1 MTVYRIAKWESVF
14 ERAESR
20 KLKQLNWVAMPI
32 GFTSTGYQSMLDEF
46 GDDASSIYGAW
57 CALTAIAA
65 SCAVRGIL
73 GNSRGNPLKLSHIA
87 RMTGFQSAVF
97 EKLFAWAAKP
107 EVGWLELVPAE
118 ELAKIYSENA
128 VFPENQAPS
137 GKSTEAS
144 GDSRGNSP
152 DTHHN
157 ITGHNKTGQSSAA
170 EAAAECELGDLW
182 GNPLIASRFHSLDP
196 EEVTR
201 QANRLLKVAKSLTK
215 DFIWQAC
222 YIGEVLSSGM
232 ISEVCT
238 KIASGDVRKPKGYI
252 ESALRK
258 ESEKLGYDWKD
269 LIPLVPKPVMKEPAN
284 A

>member
-65 SCAVRGIL
+65 SCAVRGVL

-97 EKLFAWAAKP
+97 EKLYAWAASP
-107 EVGWLELVPAE
+107 EVGWLEAVPEAELVKLYFENSEIPREKHESGESPDDLPAHQE
-118 ELAKIYSENA
+118 
-128 VFPENQAPS
+128 
-137 GKSTEAS
+137 
-144 GDSRGNSP
+144 NSP
-152 DTHHN
+152 DTQQNITEHN
-157 ITGHNKTGQSSAA
+157 ITRHNLSAA
-170 EAAAECELGDLW
+170 AYAAADE
-182 GNPLIASRFHSLDP
+182 RFRSLEP
-196 EEVTR
+196 EDVTR
-201 QANRLLKVAKSLTK
+201 LANRLLKVAKMLPK

-222 YIGEVLSSGM
+222 CIGEVLSEGM
-232 ISEVCT
+232 ISEIVT
-238 KIASGDVRKPKGYI
+238 KITNGGIKKPKGYI
-252 ESALRK
+252 EAALRK
-258 ESEKLGYDWKD
+258 ESEKFGYDWKE
-269 LIPLVPKPVMKEPAN
+269 LIPLVPKPVMKEPVN

>member
-73 GNSRGNPLKLSHIA
+73 GNSRGNPLKISHIA

-97 EKLFAWAAKP
+97 EKLYAWAASP
-107 EVGWLELVPAE
+107 EVGWLEAVPEAE
-118 ELAKIYSENA
+118 IVKLYSENS
-128 VFPENQAPS
+128 EIQKEKHES
-137 GKSTEAS
+137 GE
-144 GDSRGNSP
+144 SP
-152 DTHHN
+152 DDPPAQQDNPPDTQQNITEHN
-157 ITGHNKTGQSSAA
+157 ITRHNLSAA
-170 EAAAECELGDLW
+170 AYAAAEE
-182 GNPLIASRFHSLDP
+182 SFRSLDP

-201 QANRLLKVAKSLTK
+201 IANRLLKASKGLDK
-215 DFIWQAC
+215 EFIWQASC
-222 YIGEVLSSGM
+222 IGQVLSDGM
-232 ISEVCT
+232 VSEIVT
-238 KIASGDVRKPKGYI
+238 KIASGKILKPKRYI
-252 ESALRK
+252 ETALRK
-258 ESEKLGYDWKD
+258 EAERIDLDWKV
-269 LIPLVPKPVMKEPAN
+269 LLPLVPKLVMKEPAN

>member
-65 SCAVRGIL
+65 SCAVRGVL
-73 GNSRGNPLKLSHIA
+73 GNSRGNPLKISHIA

-97 EKLFAWAAKP
+97 EKLYAWAASE
-107 EVGWLELVPAE
+107 EVGWLEAVPEA
-118 ELAKIYSENA
+118 ELARLYSENS
-128 VFPENQAPS
+128 ENPKENNES
-137 GKSTEAS
+137 GEVPDDPPTRQE
-144 GDSRGNSP
+144 NSP
-152 DTHHN
+152 DTQQNITEHN
-157 ITGHNKTGQSSAA
+157 ITRHNLSAA
-170 EAAAECELGDLW
+170 AYAAAEE
-182 GNPLIASRFHSLDP
+182 SFRSLDP
-196 EEVTR
+196 DAVTR
-201 QANRLLKVAKSLTK
+201 IANRLLKAAKMLPK

-222 YIGEVLSSGM
+222 CVGEVLSEGM
-232 ISEVCT
+232 ISEIVT
-238 KIASGDVRKPKGYI
+238 KISNGGIKKPKSYI
-252 ESALRK
+252 ETALRK
-258 ESEKLGYDWKD
+258 EAERIHLDDWKS
-269 LIPLVPKPVMKEPAN
+269 LVPLVPRPVLKEPA